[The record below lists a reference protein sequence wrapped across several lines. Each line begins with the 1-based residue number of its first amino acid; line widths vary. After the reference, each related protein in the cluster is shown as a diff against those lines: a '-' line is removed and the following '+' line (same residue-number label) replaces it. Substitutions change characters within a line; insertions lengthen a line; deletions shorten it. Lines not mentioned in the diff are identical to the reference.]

1 MDLTKYKT
9 VNEIAACLTERSPA
23 QGPVNVSGTWG
34 SFAPMLAAHLWNT
47 LKRPVL
53 YISPHIDDADT
64 AADDLQVFAGLP
76 IQTFPV
82 WESPDEITDATNEIL
97 AQRLRLS
104 LWLSQQQNKSA
115 AAQAARLRHPVDS
128 ADAVS
133 DCVTHRVPPSGSS
146 RSCASV
152 QPASE
157 PFLISTCVQ
166 ALNQPVTRPQL
177 LTEQGLS
184 LAVNQTMEPELLVG
198 WLTDHGFERTDSV
211 DVPGQFAHRGGIVDI
226 FSPVCTVTTEKQS
239 QSDMTESCPVRIE
252 FFGDEIESIRRIDL
266 DTQLS
271 SDTLTAIQITAPQT
285 TVDPEGT
292 ELLLNLLPEQ
302 TLIILE
308 EPTEI
313 AEVSEVFLSRLDD
326 VRGMYSWKS
335 VYRAM
340 QKFTCLQV
348 SRFSQTAQTDFQL
361 NVTSAQQF
369 EHKAG
374 SIWKEQETV
383 LGDLVNEAKDRQIL
397 FYCEN
402 QAEIQRIQEILREKF
417 DGVPKNFKL
426 LLGFVH
432 RGFVVPALNTIVV
445 THHEVFGQVSI
456 RRRIRR
462 IQSLSPVDS
471 MLDLKKGDY
480 VVHISYGIGKY
491 IGIRMMEKAGST
503 AEYITLEYADKI
515 QMHVPVANIGLI
527 QKFIGSTPKR
537 PTLSK
542 IGTKKWEKQKE
553 NVAKGI
559 QEMAAELLEVQAK
572 REKLGGFNF
581 GEDTIWQ
588 REFEESFP
596 YQETPDQI
604 TAVAEIKDDM
614 ASDKPMDR
622 LLCGDVGYGKTELAM
637 RAAFKA
643 VQCGKQTAVLVPT
656 TVLCVQHGRTFRERF
671 ADFPVTAEV
680 INRFTTQKEAREILA
695 NCRKGLVD
703 ILIGTHRLLSDDVGF
718 KNLGLLVIDEEQR
731 FGVEHKERLKRFRVN
746 VDILTMT
753 ATPIPRTLHMSMIGL
768 RDISS
773 LSTPPL
779 DRRAV
784 VTKVCRHSDETI
796 RKAILF
802 EINRD
807 GQVFFLYNRVQTIE
821 RFAHEIR
828 QLLKDPSVKIDI
840 AHGQMAKHELEDA
853 MIRFITGDTDILV
866 CSTIIE
872 SGIDIPNA
880 NTMLIADADRFGLAQ
895 LHQLRGRVGR
905 YKHRAYA
912 YMLLP
917 RARSITPI
925 AGRRLKAIEEYS
937 QLGAGFRIA
946 LRDLEIR
953 GAGNILGPEQ
963 SGHINTVG
971 YELYCRLL
979 GEAVKKLRNEPIE
992 KEPETVIDLGFA
1004 TYIPKSYIPSD
1015 RQRLS
1020 VYQRISTAR
1029 NSKDIDR
1036 LKLELRDLFGPVPDQ
1051 VTQFLELSQLRIWAA
1066 KWNIQSIIVQKPD
1079 VIFSFP
1085 EGVTGTDLFARYPG
1099 TVRIPDPRTVH
1110 LRLEKNYF
1118 NPQTL
1123 LAVLRKLLRR

>member
-1 MDLTKYKT
+1 
-9 VNEIAACLTERSPA
+9 
-23 QGPVNVSGTWG
+23 
-34 SFAPMLAAHLWNT
+34 MLAAHLWKT
-47 LKRPVL
+47 LKRPIL

-76 IQTFPV
+76 VQTFPV
-82 WESPDEITDATNEIL
+82 WESPDEVTDATDEIL
-97 AQRLRLS
+97 AQRLRLT
-104 LWLSQQQNKSA
+104 LWLSQQQQKEK
-115 AAQAARLRHPVDS
+115 P
-128 ADAVS
+128 
-133 DCVTHRVPPSGSS
+133 
-146 RSCASV
+146 
-152 QPASE
+152 E
-157 PFLISTCVQ
+157 PFLLSTCVQ

-184 LAVNQTMEPELLVG
+184 LAVNQTMEPELLTG
-198 WLTDHGFERTDSV
+198 WLIDHGFERVDSV

-226 FSPVCTVTTEKQS
+226 FAPVCTTTSQKQS
-239 QSDMTESCPVRIE
+239 ISDLTESRPVRLE
-252 FFGDEIESIRRIDL
+252 FFGDQIESIRRIDL
-266 DTQLS
+266 DSQLS

-285 TVDPEGT
+285 TVSPEGT

-326 VRGMYSWKS
+326 VRGMYSWKA
-335 VYRAM
+335 VYKAM
-340 QKFTCLQV
+340 QKFTWLHV

-361 NVTSAQQF
+361 DVTSAQQF

-374 SIWKEQETV
+374 SIWKEQEAV
-383 LGDLVNEAKDRQIL
+383 LGDLVKEANEQQIL

-402 QAEIQRIQEILREKF
+402 QAEVQRIKEILREKF

-426 LLGFVH
+426 LIGFVH
-432 RGFVVPALNTIVV
+432 RGFILPALNTIVI
-445 THHEVFGQVSI
+445 THHEVFGQVSV

-480 VVHISYGIGKY
+480 VVHISYGIGKFV
-491 IGIRMMEKAGST
+491 RVQMMEKSGAQ
-503 AEYITLEYADKI
+503 AEYITLEYADKVQI
-515 QMHVPVANIGLI
+515 HVPVTNIHLI

-537 PTLSK
+537 PALSR

-559 QEMAAELLEVQAK
+559 EEMAAELLDVQAK
-572 REKLGGFNF
+572 RQKTGGFNF
-581 GEDTIWQ
+581 GADTIWQ

-604 TAVAEIKDDM
+604 TAAAEIKDDM

-643 VQCGKQTAVLVPT
+643 LQANKQVAVLVPT
-656 TVLCVQHGRTFRERF
+656 TVLCVQHGRTFKERF
-671 ADFPVTAEV
+671 ADFPVTVEA
-680 INRFTTQKEAREILA
+680 INRFTTPKQARDILVA
-695 NCRKGLVD
+695 CRKGQVD

-731 FGVEHKERLKRFRVN
+731 FGVEHKERLKRFRIN

-784 VTKVCRHSDETI
+784 VTKVCRFSEETI

-807 GQVFFLYNRVQTIE
+807 GQIFFLHNRVQTIE
-821 RFAHEIR
+821 RFAHEVR
-828 QLLKDPSVKIDI
+828 QIVQDPTVKIDI

-853 MIRFITGDTDILV
+853 MIRFITGDTGVLI

-880 NTMLIADADRFGLAQ
+880 
-895 LHQLRGRVGR
+895 
-905 YKHRAYA
+905 
-912 YMLLP
+912 
-917 RARSITPI
+917 
-925 AGRRLKAIEEYS
+925 
-937 QLGAGFRIA
+937 
-946 LRDLEIR
+946 
-953 GAGNILGPEQ
+953 
-963 SGHINTVG
+963 
-971 YELYCRLL
+971 
-979 GEAVKKLRNEPIE
+979 
-992 KEPETVIDLGFA
+992 
-1004 TYIPKSYIPSD
+1004 
-1015 RQRLS
+1015 
-1020 VYQRISTAR
+1020 
-1029 NSKDIDR
+1029 
-1036 LKLELRDLFGPVPDQ
+1036 
-1051 VTQFLELSQLRIWAA
+1051 
-1066 KWNIQSIIVQKPD
+1066 
-1079 VIFSFP
+1079 
-1085 EGVTGTDLFARYPG
+1085 
-1099 TVRIPDPRTVH
+1099 
-1110 LRLEKNYF
+1110 
-1118 NPQTL
+1118 
-1123 LAVLRKLLRR
+1123 

>member
-1 MDLTKYKT
+1 MDLDKDKT
-9 VNEIAACLTERSPA
+9 VCGILARLADAPS

-34 SFAPMLAAHLWNT
+34 SFAPALAAHLWRS

-53 YISPHIDDADT
+53 YISPHIDDADN

-76 IQTFPV
+76 VQTFPV
-82 WESPDEITDATNEIL
+82 WESPDEITDATDEIL
-97 AQRLRLS
+97 AQRLRMS
-104 LWLSQQQNKSA
+104 LWLSEQQQKK
-115 AAQAARLRHPVDS
+115 RPEL
-128 ADAVS
+128 
-133 DCVTHRVPPSGSS
+133 
-146 RSCASV
+146 
-152 QPASE
+152 
-157 PFLISTCVQ
+157 FLISTSVQ
-166 ALNQPVTRPQL
+166 ALNQPVAKPQTL
-177 LTEQGLS
+177 VDQGLS
-184 LAVNQTMEPELLVG
+184 LSVNQTIEPELLTG
-198 WLTDHGFERTDSV
+198 WLIDHGFEPVDRV

-226 FSPVCTVTTEKQS
+226 FAPICTATTEKQTHS
-239 QSDMTESCPVRIE
+239 SLGEPEPVRIE
-252 FFGDEIESIRRIDL
+252 FFGDQIETLRRIDL

-271 SDTLTAIQITAPQT
+271 GDTLLSIQIAAAQPTI
-285 TVDPEGT
+285 DPSGT
-292 ELLLNLLPEQ
+292 ELLLNLLPAE
-302 TLIILE
+302 TLIVLE
-308 EPTEI
+308 EPIEI
-313 AEVSEVFLSRLDD
+313 EEVAGVFLSRLDD
-326 VRGMYSWKS
+326 PRGMYPWSA
-335 VYRAM
+335 VYKAA
-340 QKFTCLQV
+340 QKFTCLQI
-348 SRFSQTAQTDFQL
+348 SRFGITAKPDFQL
-361 NVTSAQQF
+361 DITSTQPF
-369 EHKAG
+369 EHKSG
-374 SIWKEQETV
+374 TLWKDQQAALEQLITES
-383 LGDLVNEAKDRQIL
+383 KDQQVL

-402 QAEIQRIQEILREKF
+402 QAEVQRVREILREKF
-417 DGVPKNFKL
+417 KHIPSNFKL
-426 LLGFVH
+426 LIGFIH
-432 RGFVVPALNTIVV
+432 RGFILRSLNTIVV
-445 THHEVFGQVSI
+445 THHEIFGQVSI
-456 RRRIRR
+456 RRRVRR
-462 IQSLSPVDS
+462 LQSVSAVDS
-471 MLDLKKGDY
+471 MLDLKKGDF
-480 VVHISYGIGKY
+480 VVHISYGIGKF
-491 IGIRMMEKAGST
+491 IGVKMLEKSGAQ

-515 QMHVPVANIGLI
+515 QIHVPVTNIGLI

-537 PTLSK
+537 PALSK

-559 QEMAAELLEVQAK
+559 EEMAAALLEAQAK

-581 GEDTIWQ
+581 GDDTIWQ

-604 TAVAEIKDDM
+604 TAVAEIKDNM
-614 ASDKPMDR
+614 ASDRPMDR

-643 VQCGKQTAVLVPT
+643 IGANKQVAVLVPT
-656 TVLCVQHGRTFRERF
+656 TVLCVQHGRSFKERF
-671 ADFPVTAEV
+671 ADFPITVEV
-680 INRFTTQKEAREILA
+680 VNRFTTAKQAKEILA
-695 NCRKGLVD
+695 ACRTGRVD

-718 KNLGLLVIDEEQR
+718 KDLGLLIVDEEQR
-731 FGVEHKERLKRFRVN
+731 FGVKHKERLKRFRIN

-784 VTKVCRHSDETI
+784 VTKVARYSEETI

-807 GQVFFLYNRVQTIE
+807 GQIFFLYNRVQTIE
-821 RFAHEIR
+821 RFANEIA
-828 QLLKDPSVKIDI
+828 QIVGDPSVKIDI

-853 MIRFITGDTDILV
+853 MIRFIAGDTGVLI

-880 NTMLIADADRFGLAQ
+880 NTILIADADRFGLAQ

-917 RARSITPI
+917 KSRSITPL

-979 GEAVKKLRNEPIE
+979 GDAVKRLRNEPVE
-992 KEPETVIDLGFA
+992 KEPETVVDLGFA
-1004 TYIPKSYIPSD
+1004 SYIPKSYIPSD
-1015 RQRLS
+1015 RQRME
-1020 VYQRISTAR
+1020 VYRRVSAAR
-1029 NSKDIDR
+1029 NIKDIDR
-1036 LKLELRDLFGPVPDQ
+1036 LKVELRDLFGRVPEQ
-1051 VTQFLELSQLRIWAA
+1051 VTQLLELAQIRLRAA
-1066 KWNIQSIIVQKPD
+1066 KWNIRSIIVQRPD

-1085 EGVTGTDLFARYPG
+1085 EDASATDLFARYRG

-1110 LRLEKNYF
+1110 IRLDKNYF
-1118 NPQTL
+1118 EPKTL
-1123 LAVLRKLLRR
+1123 LAVLRKLLQR

>member
-1 MDLTKYKT
+1 MNLGDYKT

-34 SFAPMLAAHLWNT
+34 SFAPMLAAHLWNR

-82 WESPDEITDATNEIL
+82 WESPDEVTDATDEIL
-97 AQRLRLS
+97 AQRLRLT
-104 LWLSQQQNKSA
+104 LWLDQQQQKE
-115 AAQAARLRHPVDS
+115 
-128 ADAVS
+128 
-133 DCVTHRVPPSGSS
+133 
-146 RSCASV
+146 
-152 QPASE
+152 QPE

-198 WLTDHGFERTDSV
+198 WLTDHGFERVDSV

-226 FSPVCTVTTEKQS
+226 FAPVCTVKVAQASCLS
-239 QSDMTESCPVRIE
+239 QTGQRNSQTDANDGRAPVRIE

-271 SDTLTAIQITAPQT
+271 SDTLTAVQITAPQT
-285 TVDPEGT
+285 TIEPEGT
-292 ELLLNLLPEQ
+292 ELLLNLLPQ
-302 TLIILE
+302 DTLIILE

-340 QKFTCLQV
+340 QRFTTLHI
-348 SRFSQTAQTDFQL
+348 SRFAQTAQTDFQL
-361 NVTSAQQF
+361 DITSAQQF

-383 LGDLVNEAKDRQIL
+383 LGDLVKEAKEKQVL

-402 QAEIQRIQEILREKF
+402 QAEIQRIKEILREKF
-417 DGVPKNFKL
+417 GGVPKNFKL
-426 LLGFVH
+426 LIGYVH
-432 RGFVVPALNTIVV
+432 RGFIIPLLNTIVV
-445 THHEVFGQVSI
+445 THHEVFGQVSV

-471 MLDLKKGDY
+471 MLDLKKGDTI
-480 VVHISYGIGKY
+480 VHIAYGIGKY
-491 IGIRMMEKAGST
+491 VGIRMMEKSGST

-537 PTLSK
+537 PALSK

-559 QEMAAELLEVQAK
+559 EEMAAELLEVQAK

-581 GEDTIWQ
+581 GPDTIWQ

-643 VQCGKQTAVLVPT
+643 VQCGKQAAVLVPT

-671 ADFPVTAEV
+671 ADFPVTVEV

-731 FGVEHKERLKRFRVN
+731 FGVEHKERLKRFRIN

-796 RKAILF
+796 RKALMF

-828 QLLKDPSVKIDI
+828 KVLNDSSVKIDI

-880 NTMLIADADRFGLAQ
+880 NTMLVADADRFGLAQ

-917 RARSITPI
+917 RSRSITPI

-953 GAGNILGPEQ
+953 GAGNILGSEQ

-1036 LKLELRDLFGPVPDQ
+1036 VKHELRDLFGPVPDQ
-1051 VTQFLELSQLRIWAA
+1051 VTQFLELSQLRIWAT
-1066 KWNIQSIIVQKPD
+1066 KWYIQSIIVQKPD
-1079 VIFSFP
+1079 VIFTFP
-1085 EGVTGTDLFARYPG
+1085 EGASATDLFARYPG

-1110 LRLEKNYF
+1110 VRLEKNYF
-1118 NPQTL
+1118 EPNTL